1 MPKTMFD
8 IIKKQ
13 NGERFAKAIRNYDN
27 GIFDIPNLDTIV
39 KHAGRE
45 AEPIMAYL
53 ISLKNIEIN
62 EMAVHMD
69 PIKLLDRAGY
79 NAYVV
84 HNLAEQ
90 NAIEKYFARGEELC
104 TFHDPHRFEKYYII
118 NAVRKDV
125 DNIRRADFKNPKRE
139 DEYGTSVISIQVLKT
154 GGFISIKNRYNHTV
168 ENPDNTLNSNPDNI
182 IPGLADAIKHHFNV
196 DFASHH
202 VDLPINYTTM
212 NNQILKY
219 NLEVENTYIGP
230 DFYARDGRVFDINK
244 DYEIILDTIV
254 FNTKT
259 KEFKSIAHADGDWQM
274 ISALSTAI
282 NGQKVKIQNADN
294 DTKILIAG
302 DTPIVTFQNGQILSL
317 NLPNVREIGN
327 YFALDCQKLTSVSMP
342 DLETMGTNCFQFNT
356 LEHVNMPK
364 LREIGEM
371 SFYKCRNL
379 QEINLPQVQKMG
391 SFCFT
396 GVYQLKNVNMPQLR
410 YVGDH
415 MFHTAPALTVLDLP
429 NLQRMGQNCVM
440 NAQLKT
446 VNLPQLQSVDNNCF
460 VNGCAV
466 TELDLPN
473 LQHMGNVV
481 FYDAPQLRSVNAP
494 KLQNM
499 GAFCFRASQNATH
512 VYMPQLQHISQG
524 CFESNATVFEKL
536 DSIRNISGEIAP
548 GGLVVDPAVDNSGT
562 KKLFMRAI
570 QKITNYGKTKNKIY
584 GKTKNKI
591 TPTKDNH
598 NDR

>member
-62 EMAVHMD
+62 EMSVHMD

-90 NAIEKYFARGEELC
+90 NAIKKYFAPGEELC

-244 DYEIILDTIV
+244 DYEIVLDTIV

-294 DTKILIAG
+294 GTKILIAG

-371 SFYKCRNL
+371 SFYQCRNL
-379 QEINLPQVQKMG
+379 QEINLPQVQKMA

-460 VNGCAV
+460 VNDCGV

-562 KKLFMRAI
+562 KKLLRAI
-570 QKITNYGKTKNKIY
+570 QKITNY

>member
-294 DTKILIAG
+294 GTKILIAG

-460 VNGCAV
+460 VNDCGV

-499 GAFCFRASQNATH
+499 GAFCFRASQNVTH

-562 KKLFMRAI
+562 KKLLRAI
-570 QKITNYGKTKNKIY
+570 QKITNY

>member
-1 MPKTMFD
+1 MPKTVFD

-27 GIFDIPNLDTIV
+27 GIFDVQNLDVIV

-69 PIKLLDRAGY
+69 PIKLLDKAGY
-79 NAYVV
+79 DAYVV
-84 HNLAEQ
+84 HDLAEQ

-125 DNIRRADFKNPKRE
+125 DNIRRADFKNPHRE

-182 IPGLADAIKHHFNV
+182 IPGLADAIKHYFNV

-230 DFYARDGRVFDINK
+230 DFYARDGRVFEINK
-244 DYEIILDTIV
+244 DYEIILDTII

-274 ISALSTAI
+274 INALSAAI
-282 NGQKVKIQNADN
+282 NGQKVKIQNAGD
-294 DTKILIAG
+294 DTKMLIAG
-302 DTPIVTFQNGQILSL
+302 NTPIVTFQNGQILSL

-342 DLETMGTNCFQFNT
+342 DLETMGNNCFQFNI
-356 LEHVNMPK
+356 LGHVNMPK
-364 LREIGEM
+364 LREIGET
-371 SFYKCRNL
+371 SFYRCRNL
-379 QEINLPQVQKMG
+379 HEI
-391 SFCFT
+391 
-396 GVYQLKNVNMPQLR
+396 NMPQLQKMGNFCFFDL
-410 YVGDH
+410 YKIETVNMPLLHHIGDYC
-415 MFHTAPALTVLDLP
+415 FQNAPALSVLDLP
-429 NLQRMGQNCVM
+429 NLQRMGQNCFVT
-440 NAQLKT
+440 AQLKT
-446 VNLPQLQSVDNNCF
+446 INLPQLQSVDNSCF
-460 VNGCAV
+460 VNDCAA

-481 FYDAPQLRSVNAP
+481 FYDAPQLRKINAP
-494 KLQNM
+494 KLQTM
-499 GAFCFRASQNATH
+499 GAFCFHASQDATH
-512 VYMPQLQHISQG
+512 VYMPNLRRISQG
-524 CFESNATVFEKL
+524 CFEQNMHIFETL
-536 DSIRNISGEIAP
+536 NSIRNIAGEIAP
-548 GGLVVDPAVDNSGT
+548 GGLVIEPMVESKRKNI
-562 KKLFMRAI
+562 FMRAI
-570 QKITNYGKTKNKIY
+570 DKVKHTDKAKSGINIQIIPNG
-584 GKTKNKI
+584 GR
-591 TPTKDNH
+591 D
-598 NDR
+598 DR

>member
-294 DTKILIAG
+294 GTKILIAG

-317 NLPNVREIGN
+317 NLPNVRGIGN

-570 QKITNYGKTKNKIY
+570 QKITNYGKP
-584 GKTKNKI
+584 KNKI

>member
-282 NGQKVKIQNADN
+282 NGQKVKIQNADD

-302 DTPIVTFQNGQILSL
+302 DTPIVTLQNGQILSL

-371 SFYKCRNL
+371 SFYQCRNL

-440 NAQLKT
+440 IAQLKT

-460 VNGCAV
+460 VNDCGV

-481 FYDAPQLRSVNAP
+481 FCDAPQLRSVNAP

-499 GAFCFRASQNATH
+499 GAFCFRASQNVTH

-562 KKLFMRAI
+562 KKLLRAI
-570 QKITNYGKTKNKIY
+570 QKITNY

>member
-230 DFYARDGRVFDINK
+230 DFYARDGRVIDINK

-282 NGQKVKIQNADN
+282 NGKKVKIQNADD
-294 DTKILIAG
+294 DTKILIAD

-342 DLETMGTNCFQFNT
+342 DLETIGTNCFQFNT

-460 VNGCAV
+460 VNGCGV

-548 GGLVVDPAVDNSGT
+548 GGLVVKPAVDNSGT

-570 QKITNYGKTKNKIY
+570 QKITNYGKTKNKI
-584 GKTKNKI
+584 

>member
-379 QEINLPQVQKMG
+379 QEINLPQVQKMD

-481 FYDAPQLRSVNAP
+481 FYDAQQLRSVNAP

-562 KKLFMRAI
+562 KKLLMRAI
-570 QKITNYGKTKNKIY
+570 QKITNYGKP
-584 GKTKNKI
+584 KNKI

>member
-202 VDLPINYTTM
+202 VDLPLNYTTM

-342 DLETMGTNCFQFNT
+342 DLETMGINCFQFNT

-379 QEINLPQVQKMG
+379 QEINLPQVQKMD

-536 DSIRNISGEIAP
+536 DSI
-548 GGLVVDPAVDNSGT
+548 T
-562 KKLFMRAI
+562 KTPLAGAQFKWH
-570 QKITNYGKTKNKIY
+570 KKTVHARHTENHQLRQNK
-584 GKTKNKI
+584 K
-591 TPTKDNH
+591 
-598 NDR
+598 

>member
-294 DTKILIAG
+294 GTKILIAG

-342 DLETMGTNCFQFNT
+342 DLETMGANCFQFNT

-460 VNGCAV
+460 VNDCGV

-562 KKLFMRAI
+562 KTLLMRAI
-570 QKITNYGKTKNKIY
+570 QKITNYGKP
-584 GKTKNKI
+584 KNKI

>member
-1 MPKTMFD
+1 MPKTVFD

-27 GIFDIPNLDTIV
+27 GIFDVQNLDLIV

-69 PIKLLDRAGY
+69 PIKLLDKAGY
-79 NAYVV
+79 DAYVV
-84 HNLAEQ
+84 HDLAEQ
-90 NAIEKYFARGEELC
+90 NAIEKYFAKGEELC

-125 DNIRRADFKNPKRE
+125 DNIRRADFKNPHRE

-182 IPGLADAIKHHFNV
+182 IPGLADAIKHYFNV

-230 DFYARDGRVFDINK
+230 DFYARDGRVFEINK
-244 DYEIILDTIV
+244 DYEIILDTII

-274 ISALSTAI
+274 INALSAAI
-282 NGQKVKIQNADN
+282 NGQKVKIQNAGD
-294 DTKILIAG
+294 DTKMLIAG
-302 DTPIVTFQNGQILSL
+302 NTPIVTFQNGQILSL

-342 DLETMGTNCFQFNT
+342 DLETMGNNCFQFNI

-371 SFYKCRNL
+371 SFYRCRNL
-379 QEINLPQVQKMG
+379 HEI
-391 SFCFT
+391 
-396 GVYQLKNVNMPQLR
+396 NMPQLQKMGNSCFFDL
-410 YVGDH
+410 YKIETVNMPLLHHIGDYC
-415 MFHTAPALTVLDLP
+415 FQNAPALSVLDLP
-429 NLQRMGQNCVM
+429 NLQRMGQNCFVT
-440 NAQLKT
+440 AQLKT
-446 VNLPQLQSVDNNCF
+446 INLPQLQSVENSCF
-460 VNGCAV
+460 VNDCVA

-473 LQHMGNVV
+473 LQRIGNVV
-481 FYDAPQLRSVNAP
+481 FYDAPQLRKITAP
-494 KLQNM
+494 KLQTM
-499 GAFCFRASQNATH
+499 GAFCFHASQDATH
-512 VYMPQLQHISQG
+512 VYMPNLRRISQG
-524 CFESNATVFEKL
+524 CFEQNMHIFETL
-536 DSIRNISGEIAP
+536 NSIRNIAGEIAP
-548 GGLVVDPAVDNSGT
+548 GGLVIEPMVESKRKNI
-562 KKLFMRAI
+562 FMRAI
-570 QKITNYGKTKNKIY
+570 DKVKHTDKAKSGINIQIIPNG
-584 GKTKNKI
+584 GR
-591 TPTKDNH
+591 D
-598 NDR
+598 DR

>member
-294 DTKILIAG
+294 GTKILIAG

-317 NLPNVREIGN
+317 NLPNVRGIGN

-371 SFYKCRNL
+371 SFYQCRNL

-440 NAQLKT
+440 IAQLKT

-460 VNGCAV
+460 VNDCGV

-481 FYDAPQLRSVNAP
+481 FCDAPQLRSVNAP

-570 QKITNYGKTKNKIY
+570 QKITNYGKTKNKI
-584 GKTKNKI
+584 